1 MQDSNKHN
9 KQMQL
14 KEKEMQMKKDIED
27 KKLEAIKIQN
37 QNQIELANKKAQ
49 LDKEMANKKLEL
61 EKLKIKASNNNKTK
75 K

>member
-1 MQDSNKHN
+1 MQT
-9 KQMQL
+9 QIR
-14 KEKEMQMKKDIED
+14 KKIKSLLLHMED
-27 KKLEAIKIQN
+27 KKIEAIKIQN